1 VAGRDIQRQR
11 DRVRRRAGDACRA
24 ASPRRLRAVVK
35 TGGRLRDGLAA
46 AVRKHGLAAQV
57 SGEPPVFDLFF
68 TDRPIVDYRATLTA
82 DRDRLTRFNRELL
95 QRGVV
100 KAVNKVYVSLA
111 HTDRD
116 VDDTLEIFDQAL
128 AAIAADA

>member
-1 VAGRDIQRQR
+1 
-11 DRVRRRAGDACRA
+11 
-24 ASPRRLRAVVK
+24 
-35 TGGRLRDGLAA
+35 
-46 AVRKHGLAAQV
+46 
-57 SGEPPVFDLFF
+57 
-68 TDRPIVDYRATLTA
+68 
-82 DRDRLTRFNRELL
+82 
-95 QRGVV
+95 VV